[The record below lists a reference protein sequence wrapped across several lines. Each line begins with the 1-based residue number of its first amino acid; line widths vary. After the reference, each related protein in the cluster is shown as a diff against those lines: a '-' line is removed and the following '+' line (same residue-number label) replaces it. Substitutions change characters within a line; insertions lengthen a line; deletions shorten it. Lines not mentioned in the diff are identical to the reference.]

1 MDGGAGDHPPRR
13 QLREPHGASFLT
25 ALGRSD
31 WIAETDEAFVA
42 IACQLAEQLPDIRQ
56 GRAALRQQMA
66 HCGLSDLERY
76 TAGFQQLLR
85 RIWRHHCSG
94 DPCRFLPADTTAPRP
109 TR

>member
-1 MDGGAGDHPPRR
+1 MGVPVITRLGGNFVSRK
-13 QLREPHGASFLT
+13 GASFLT

-94 DPCRFLPADTTAPRP
+94 DPSRLLPADTTALLP
-109 TR
+109 T